1 MFSRTNFILGV
12 VLWPLLLI
20 SLGLMF
26 ILQILYDN
34 IPNPDETIELKGT
47 LKNYKF
53 VQLGRGYD
61 DYELLLSYKE
71 YSALFIDSYINKDIA
86 KNYLKYGVKVSFH
99 IAKSDSV
106 LLEEKVKIPTWSTT
120 INGHVLQS
128 LNDELKLQS
137 IGKYTLAP
145 ILGVISIIFGIIFF
159 LRQKKYYSRY

>member
-34 IPNPDETIELKGT
+34 IPNPDQTIELKGT

-61 DYELLLSYKE
+61 DYELHLSYKE